1 MNLILCHSFEFTIKF
16 FLLDYG
22 KMYRSDTVSSGFSLD
37 TPVND
42 LTLREKVEQVAL
54 HAEWL
59 KNNQKVLTDLYEHFS
74 MVGSDDPELPGDYQK
89 SSVIINDRE
98 VPFSLNV

>member
-1 MNLILCHSFEFTIKF
+1 MH
-16 FLLDYG
+16 
-22 KMYRSDTVSSGFSLD
+22 RSDTGSSGFSLD

-42 LTLREKVEQVAL
+42 LTLHEKVEQVAL

-74 MVGSDDPELPGDYQK
+74 MVGSDDPELPGDYRA
-89 SSVIINDRE
+89 SSVVINYSNFYLI
-98 VPFSLNV
+98 VMSNIFNHMLGIVSKFCF